1 MTIIRKN
8 RPQMKK
14 MCQLI
19 RFLSIKLIT
28 RDVSPNLFNSTQ
40 LPSLSVLAPSTL
52 KGLPSYFTFEVFLCS
67 VVSFGALCYLFFL
80 QPFPSF
86 EVFFDTV
93 WRCPVGLYWCLVPFL
108 MSSHQSSVAGKL
120 VLAFHCTSYQ
130 HCIFSYSPPLSIFTS
145 SCVFLTILV
154 RIM

>member
-1 MTIIRKN
+1 
-8 RPQMKK
+8 

-28 RDVSPNLFNSTQ
+28 RDVNPNLFNSTQ

-52 KGLPSYFTFEVFLCS
+52 KFLPSYSTFEVFWCCA
-67 VVSFGALCYLFFL
+67 VSFAFWCLMLLFFL

-120 VLAFHCTSYQ
+120 VPAFHCTSYQ
-130 HCIFSYSPPLSIFTS
+130 HCIFIYSPPLSIFTS